1 MTYEAIV
8 QELKNIYK
16 DASFDQKDTHAAIEI
31 NLSGEG
37 GGALYL
43 EIINGNVNIE
53 PYEYYNNHA
62 SIISSAEVFL
72 SIASG
77 TKDVQTALSNGE
89 LTVHGDLESVLLIEK
104 INKKAPVVEA
114 TPEVEEAPVV
124 EAAPVVKETKTKA
137 PCKKTTTKTSSKKST
152 AKTTKKTS
160 KKR

>member
-72 SIASG
+72 SIGCG
-77 TKDVQTALSNGE
+77 TKDVQWCVCVVFGG
-89 LTVHGDLESVLLIEK
+89 GDS
-104 INKKAPVVEA
+104 
-114 TPEVEEAPVV
+114 
-124 EAAPVVKETKTKA
+124 
-137 PCKKTTTKTSSKKST
+137 
-152 AKTTKKTS
+152 
-160 KKR
+160 

>member
-1 MTYEAIV
+1 MTYETIV